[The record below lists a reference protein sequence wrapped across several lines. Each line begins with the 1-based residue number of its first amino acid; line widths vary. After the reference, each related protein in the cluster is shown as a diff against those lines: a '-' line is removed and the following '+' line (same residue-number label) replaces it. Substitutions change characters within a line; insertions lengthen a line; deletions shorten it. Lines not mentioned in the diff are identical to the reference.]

1 MTPHDT
7 LLAKSWDSEMS
18 SSPPTYARLVPHL
31 RAVEAAAISI
41 ATSCGETIL
50 ANLDLDA
57 NHWLPRL
64 RIALRLAALT
74 HDLGKANSYFQCMVR
89 GERDFPPTA
98 QPIRHEL
105 LGVLIL
111 LRNSGGVADW
121 LRRQIDEAGQG
132 EVSEA
137 LFQTIVGA
145 VAGHHVK
152 MDEKWTKAFTPERGG
167 GIAIDIYL
175 GHADLQPLFGTP
187 APPNETWPLLK
198 SQAGYPGKS
207 QFPFN
212 SGSEEWRDHLNATP
226 EWKRFAAAIK
236 ALTVAADVA
245 GSALLPE
252 GVGIKGWIADAL
264 NRRATADELHA
275 VAIQRLAGRPARP
288 FQTAI
293 ENTTARITLV
303 EAGCGSG
310 KTAAAW
316 LWAARYAQ
324 GRKPFFCYP
333 TTGTATEGFLGYVAE
348 SDVEGELIHSR
359 AAVDLK
365 RVAISR
371 EDDHEEQQLRIDSL
385 KMWAPEA
392 VVCTIDTVLALV
404 RNNRRGLYGAP
415 AILSGA
421 FIFDELHA
429 YDDTLFTAVVALIR
443 AMPGAPFLLM
453 SASLPA
459 ERKSYLLKQL
469 GEIGAITPPTD
480 LEAIPRYRLQQTD
493 AADAFAQAAER
504 VRKGERVLWV
514 CNVVARAQAIF
525 DQAHEAGLPVVAYHS
540 RFRYKDRVDRHRE
553 VVGGFSSSAKGGLL
567 AVTTQVAEMS
577 LDLDADLLVTE
588 RAPVP
593 ALIQRLG
600 RLNRRVSEA
609 DHGTPR
615 LALVI
620 PPEKD
625 APYDAQGLATANA
638 WLERLGAQPP
648 AGSQPAGGLDDTA
661 SPAIRQRDLTDH
673 FLALA
678 DAKPPRLKLETEW
691 LDSGWCACPGKIR
704 DAGFSVNV
712 LLFEDVDACRADAQ
726 EIIKRS
732 LPMPYHSRVEA
743 WPMLRG
749 AFIAPP
755 DAIRYDKQRGATWAD

>member
-1 MTPHDT
+1 MCPYQH
-7 LLAKSWDSEMS
+7 LLAKGWDLSNDGE
-18 SSPPTYARLVPHL
+18 PPAAIRLLPHL
-31 RAVEAAAISI
+31 RAVESAAVAI
-41 ATSCGETIL
+41 AETCGETIL
-50 ANLDLDA
+50 ANLYLNADL
-57 NHWLPRL
+57 WLPRL
-64 RIALRLAALT
+64 RLALRLAALT
-74 HDLGKANSYFQCMVR
+74 HDLGKANSYFQGMVR
-89 GERDFPPTA
+89 GKADFPPTA

-105 LGVLIL
+105 LSVLVL

-121 LRRQIDEAGQG
+121 LRRQIAESGQS
-132 EVSEA
+132 EVSDE

-152 MDEKWTKAFTPERGG
+152 MDDQWTKGFTPERGG
-167 GIAIDIYL
+167 GTAIHLYL
-175 GHADLQPLFGTP
+175 GHTDLQPLFDV
-187 APPNETWPLLK
+187 ADVLKDEVWPLLK
-198 SQAGYPGKS
+198 GQVGYPGKS
-207 QFPFN
+207 QLLFDN
-212 SGSEEWRDHLNATP
+212 GSVEWQDYLNATS
-226 EWKRFAAAIK
+226 EWKRFAAAVK

-252 GVGIKGWIADAL
+252 GIGIKGWIADAL
-264 NRRATADELHA
+264 NHRATADKLHA
-275 VAIQRLAGRPARP
+275 VATQRLGGRSTRP

-293 ENTTARITLV
+293 AETSTRVTLV

-316 LWAARYAQ
+316 LWAERHTQ
-324 GRKPFFCYP
+324 GRKLFFCYP

-359 AAVDLK
+359 AGVDLE
-365 RVAISR
+365 RVAMSR
-371 EDDHEEQQLRIDSL
+371 EDNREEEHKDQQLRIDSL

-404 RNNRRGLYGAP
+404 RNNRRGLYGSP

-429 YDDTLFTAVVALIR
+429 YDDTLFAAVVALIQ

-459 ERKSYLLKQL
+459 HRKALLQRKL
-469 GEIGAITPPTD
+469 GDIGSVTPPTE
-480 LEAIPRYRLQQTD
+480 LETIPRYHLQQTD
-493 AADAFAQAAER
+493 AADAFARAAER
-504 VRKGERVLWV
+504 VRNGDRVLWV
-514 CNVVARAQAIF
+514 CNVVARAQAVF
-525 DQAHEAGLPVVAYHS
+525 DQADKEGLPVVAYHS
-540 RFRYKDRVDRHRE
+540 RFRYADRVKHHRDVVDR
-553 VVGGFSSSAKGGLL
+553 FSSSTKGGLL

-588 RAPVP
+588 LAPVP

-600 RLNRRVSEA
+600 RLNRRVSEENP
-609 DHGTPR
+609 GTPR
-615 LALVI
+615 LVLVI
-620 PPEKD
+620 PPEKGL
-625 APYDAQGLATANA
+625 PYEARELAIAQA
-638 WLERLGAQPP
+638 WLERLIN
-648 AGSQPAGGLDDTA
+648 A
-661 SPAIRQRDLTDH
+661 SEASQRDLADH

-678 DAKPPRLKLETEW
+678 DAKLPSLKLETEW
-691 LDSGWCACPGKIR
+691 LDSGWCAWPGKIR

-712 LLFEDVDACRADAQ
+712 ILPEDADACRRSSQ

-732 LPMPYHSRVEA
+732 LPMPYHSRMEH
-743 WPMLRG
+743 WKTLRG

-755 DAIRYDKQRGATWAD
+755 DAIQYDDRKGATWAD